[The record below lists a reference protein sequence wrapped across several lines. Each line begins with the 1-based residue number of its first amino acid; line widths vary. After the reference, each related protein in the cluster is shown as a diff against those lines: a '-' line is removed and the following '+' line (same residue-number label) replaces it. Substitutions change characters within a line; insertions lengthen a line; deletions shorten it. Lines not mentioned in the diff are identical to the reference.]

1 MQFARIAMMALAC
14 ITLAS
19 CVTNREMI
27 PPETHAELI
36 RLGRIITDENT
47 PGIYGVRPAK
57 PLI

>member
-1 MQFARIAMMALAC
+1 MKIARIVFMVIACMAQPA
-14 ITLAS
+14 
-19 CVTNREMI
+19 CVTKREMI

-47 PGIYGVRPAK
+47 PGLYGVRPAK